1 MLERYLFKSG
11 SFLAC
16 LAAALS
22 QHIVDNGLIFSG
34 EQWAMAVDLMQ
45 IGVSGLRTSQKQL
58 DVASHNITNV
68 NTPGYSRQVVEQK
81 SDDAQWNGNNYYGTG
96 AYIDNV
102 SRAYDQFV
110 ARELTLSTTQLEEAN
125 VKQQHLAMLDDFTSN
140 SAVNSV
146 NSMNDFYHSVRSL
159 ADNPS
164 DLGSRQTVLEHA
176 NQAAVNLNNAH
187 ETLTNIR
194 TDVDQQLSVSLE
206 RVNALGQ
213 ELAAVN
219 TSLQQQ
225 SSSDGSNDLFDQQ
238 RTLINE
244 LAKYTQV
251 TVLADK
257 GSLANTVIIG
267 SGDTLVSGVTASQL
281 KLIDGDPDIANKQ
294 IALINGNNSKPI
306 KSDTVG
312 GSLGAMLTVR
322 DDVIDKSLDQLGQM
336 AIGFGSQMNDLQQQ
350 GVDLNGQQGQ
360 ALFNDINSTE
370 AMSQRALKPFGSSSD
385 ISVKIDDIN
394 QLKLGDYQL
403 VSEAEEGIDKKIS
416 ISHMVIDQQGNKTQL
431 EANDEGK
438 FVAKVDGLEIIVN
451 EQPSLIAGETE
462 TTIIQP
468 LRRGAADISLAMTD
482 PRGLAGHR
490 QFTAIAAESNSG
502 SATITKL
509 DNVPDDA
516 AGRYQLKLNS
526 VDEKMTVTVT
536 DLKTNAEVEL
546 VDNSY
551 SVDDGAT
558 IVFKTSDTTSI
569 PVMTLSAGAKANDSF
584 EIELG
589 AQNSQGGN
597 GNFLAMQ
604 QVQHQKTMAD
614 GKSSVIDVFE
624 GLATDVGMLKKNA
637 DKLSEVNQLDF
648 DSASERVSNLSGV
661 NLDEEAA
668 NLMKFQQSYM
678 ASSRIMSVAKE
689 TFDTLMRA
697 V

>member
-1 MLERYLFKSG
+1 
-11 SFLAC
+11 
-16 LAAALS
+16 
-22 QHIVDNGLIFSG
+22 
-34 EQWAMAVDLMQ
+34 MAVDLMQ

-68 NTPGYSRQVVEQK
+68 HTPGYSRQVVEQK
-81 SDDAQWNGNNYYGTG
+81 ADDAQWNGNSYYGTG

-102 SRAYDQFV
+102 SRAYDQFA

-125 VKQQHLAMLDDFTSN
+125 VKQQHLAMLDDFTSK

-159 ADNPS
+159 ADNPN
-164 DLGSRQTVLEHA
+164 DLGGRQTVLEHA
-176 NQAAVNLNNAH
+176 NQATVNLNNAH

-194 TDVDQQLSVSLE
+194 TDVNQQLSVSLE

-244 LAKYTQV
+244 LAQYTQV

-267 SGDTLVSGVTASQL
+267 SGDTLVSGVSASQL
-281 KLIDGDPDIANKQ
+281 KLVDGDPDIANKQ

-306 KSDTVG
+306 KSDTIG

-336 AIGFGSQMNDLQQQ
+336 ALGFGSQMNDLQQQ

-360 ALFNDINSTE
+360 ALFNDINSPN

-394 QLKLGDYQL
+394 QLKIGDYQL
-403 VSEAEEGIDKKIS
+403 IS
-416 ISHMVIDQQGNKTQL
+416 DATSHTLIDQQGNKTAL
-431 EANDEGK
+431 TANEKGK
-438 FVAKVDGLEIIVN
+438 FEAKVDGLEITIN
-451 EQPSLIAGETE
+451 QPPTLMAGETE

-468 LRRGAADISLAMTD
+468 LRRGAADISLALTD

-490 QFTAIAAESNSG
+490 QLTAIAAESNLG
-502 SATITKL
+502 SATIIKATAVS
-509 DNVPDDA
+509 DNA
-516 AGRYQLKLNS
+516 AGRYQLQLNAAG
-526 VDEKMTVTVT
+526 DQVTVT
-536 DLKTNAEVEL
+536 DLKTNTNVEL
-546 VDNSY
+546 ADNKY
-551 SVDDGAT
+551 SAENGAT
-558 IVFKTSDTTSI
+558 IAFKTGATSSI
-569 PVMTLSAGAKANDSF
+569 PVMSLSAGAKANDSF

-589 AQNSQGGN
+589 TQNAQGGN

-614 GKSSVIDVFE
+614 GKSSVIDLFE
-624 GLATDVGMLKKNA
+624 GLTTDIGMLKKNA